1 MYTVQITRICNMR
14 TPAGETQDPSG
25 QVRHPMA
32 ASTCDLGH
40 YRASRAY
47 SLGRWIVD
55 PRASVCSTAVICVHL
70 NNNNCIND
78 GPTSHI
84 LVRKIKCIIISI
96 YTGWKWGREALGRD
110 GKYGDSLFRC
120 CLFSSCGGGLGLTL
134 RGGCGL
140 FCALRALGSGFLGGG
155 GLGDGFVS
163 LGRDG
168 LTLDASLE
176 VSGGLGGLTL
186 GGSGGSLLNLQ
197 LLGLLSDL
205 GDLLSLKIKEVLK
218 FLYQN
223 IFSLYTILETSF
235 FSFPTIHIFLC
246 HWKSNDV

>member
-1 MYTVQITRICNMR
+1 M
-14 TPAGETQDPSG
+14 
-25 QVRHPMA
+25 
-32 ASTCDLGH
+32 
-40 YRASRAY
+40 
-47 SLGRWIVD
+47 
-55 PRASVCSTAVICVHL
+55 
-70 NNNNCIND
+70 
-78 GPTSHI
+78 
-84 LVRKIKCIIISI
+84 RKIKCIIISI

-140 FCALRALGSGFLGGG
+140 FCALRALGGGFLGGG

-218 FLYQN
+218 FLY
-223 IFSLYTILETSF
+223 
-235 FSFPTIHIFLC
+235 
-246 HWKSNDV
+246 